1 MSSTSRYEKLNQDQS
16 LTTENILSFVTK
28 GEFQKDT
35 LLCKNRLWIY
45 FQSKNLCPVKNFKNF
60 TEKGNIMLI
69 HPSSN
74 RFLKS
79 YINLEETDLFAFSVI
94 S

>member
-35 LLCKNRLWIY
+35 LLCKNRL
-45 FQSKNLCPVKNFKNF
+45 
-60 TEKGNIMLI
+60 
-69 HPSSN
+69 
-74 RFLKS
+74 
-79 YINLEETDLFAFSVI
+79 
-94 S
+94 